1 MPAAQSRTLGAKTA
15 LIAGGDG
22 PQWYRGHF
30 GKGDAATS
38 PIDIGRT
45 FVSFGVSRVLVG
57 HAIIETVT
65 PLYGGKVI
73 AVQGYPHR
81 DETTGAPARRRSKAH
96 RARAAAAPQ
105 KAELICGACP
115 AWP

>member
-1 MPAAQSRTLGAKTA
+1 MPAAQNGTLDAKTA

-22 PQWYRGHF
+22 PQWYRGYF

-38 PIDIGRT
+38 PIDIDRT

-57 HAIIETVT
+57 HTIIKAVP

-73 AVQGYPHR
+73 AVQVYPHR
-81 DETTGAPARRRSKAH
+81 DETTGARTLEGALREGGRWYRVTANGL
-96 RARAAAAPQ
+96 RT
-105 KAELICGACP
+105 ELGSR
-115 AWP
+115 